1 MFAAFQILSFER
13 SGIADQ
19 LHKKHLSPI
28 RPEVTNVP
36 KQKTY
41 RPFYRGSPFE
51 RPCRVADTKRLC
63 FRTTFRPVSTLR
75 QSVLDFALPHTAR
88 PSLRRAE
95 GTLRTPDFRLRT
107 IRPTFIFRPLRI
119 NSSRPENK
127 KGCKRT
133 FATQPTTRSFAERRG
148 FEPLIR
154 FRRIRAFQARL
165 FNHSSTSPRMGKDND
180 FSGNRPNFAPT
191 NSPSGTIF
199 SGHCRQKT
207 LPHASEPG
215 QTAFIPPG
223 SRPFAVRQKAACLI
237 AEERP
242 ARNRPYPK
250 TNLQAQTV

>member
-1 MFAAFQILSFER
+1 
-13 SGIADQ
+13 
-19 LHKKHLSPI
+19 
-28 RPEVTNVP
+28 
-36 KQKTY
+36 
-41 RPFYRGSPFE
+41 
-51 RPCRVADTKRLC
+51 
-63 FRTTFRPVSTLR
+63 
-75 QSVLDFALPHTAR
+75 
-88 PSLRRAE
+88 
-95 GTLRTPDFRLRT
+95 
-107 IRPTFIFRPLRI
+107 
-119 NSSRPENK
+119 
-127 KGCKRT
+127 
-133 FATQPTTRSFAERRG
+133 
-148 FEPLIR
+148 
-154 FRRIRAFQARL
+154 
-165 FNHSSTSPRMGKDND
+165 MGKDND

>member
-1 MFAAFQILSFER
+1 MRKFCLADKTVNSFV
-13 SGIADQ
+13 IAVYM
-19 LHKKHLSPI
+19 PMMCW
-28 RPEVTNVP
+28 RN
-36 KQKTY
+36 
-41 RPFYRGSPFE
+41 G
-51 RPCRVADTKRLC
+51 
-63 FRTTFRPVSTLR
+63 
-75 QSVLDFALPHTAR
+75 VLVNWKNDDLFSH
-88 PSLRRAE
+88 
-95 GTLRTPDFRLRT
+95 
-107 IRPTFIFRPLRI
+107 
-119 NSSRPENK
+119 PENK
-127 KGCKRT
+127 KGCKRM

>member
-1 MFAAFQILSFER
+1 MSRNKKRIGHSIAAAHSNDFAALQRQKSCVSVQHFAPVPLFGRAR
-13 SGIADQ
+13 STSRYRMPPVLPSVG
-19 LHKKHLSPI
+19 
-28 RPEVTNVP
+28 PE
-36 KQKTY
+36 
-41 RPFYRGSPFE
+41 
-51 RPCRVADTKRLC
+51 A
-63 FRTTFRPVSTLR
+63 
-75 QSVLDFALPHTAR
+75 
-88 PSLRRAE
+88 
-95 GTLRTPDFRLRT
+95 TLRTPDFRLPA
-107 IRPTFIFRPLRI
+107 IRPTFILRPFRTNLSTPKI
-119 NSSRPENK
+119 K
-127 KGCKRT
+127 KVDKRM

>member
-1 MFAAFQILSFER
+1 MFF
-13 SGIADQ
+13 
-19 LHKKHLSPI
+19 KKTGKQPI
-28 RPEVTNVP
+28 N
-36 KQKTY
+36 
-41 RPFYRGSPFE
+41 
-51 RPCRVADTKRLC
+51 TKHRLVC
-63 FRTTFRPVSTLR
+63 
-75 QSVLDFALPHTAR
+75 SVLYM
-88 PSLRRAE
+88 
-95 GTLRTPDFRLRT
+95 
-107 IRPTFIFRPLRI
+107 
-119 NSSRPENK
+119 
-127 KGCKRT
+127 
-133 FATQPTTRSFAERRG
+133 AERRG

>member
-1 MFAAFQILSFER
+1 MSRNKKRIGHSIAAAHSNDFAALQRQKSCVSVQHFAPVPLFGRAR
-13 SGIADQ
+13 STSRYRMPPVLPSVG
-19 LHKKHLSPI
+19 
-28 RPEVTNVP
+28 PE
-36 KQKTY
+36 
-41 RPFYRGSPFE
+41 
-51 RPCRVADTKRLC
+51 A
-63 FRTTFRPVSTLR
+63 
-75 QSVLDFALPHTAR
+75 
-88 PSLRRAE
+88 
-95 GTLRTPDFRLRT
+95 TLRTPDFRLPA
-107 IRPTFIFRPLRI
+107 IRPTFILKTVPDKFVH
-119 NSSRPENK
+119 PENK
-127 KGCKRT
+127 KGCKRM

>member
-1 MFAAFQILSFER
+1 M
-13 SGIADQ
+13 
-19 LHKKHLSPI
+19 
-28 RPEVTNVP
+28 
-36 KQKTY
+36 
-41 RPFYRGSPFE
+41 
-51 RPCRVADTKRLC
+51 
-63 FRTTFRPVSTLR
+63 
-75 QSVLDFALPHTAR
+75 
-88 PSLRRAE
+88 
-95 GTLRTPDFRLRT
+95 
-107 IRPTFIFRPLRI
+107 
-119 NSSRPENK
+119 
-127 KGCKRT
+127 
-133 FATQPTTRSFAERRG
+133 AERRG

-250 TNLQAQTV
+250 RISRRKRYNAVAPATCPQPSASTPDAAEYNGP